1 MSKNRSGLFVS
12 GLVIGSA
19 LGTVVGLLIAP
30 RSGGET
36 RKLLKKSAATL
47 PELAEDVSTTVQ
59 NQAERVS
66 ASAWRSWDDTLVRLK
81 EAIAAGLEASQIE
94 RQTLS
99 ELESRNLAEP
109 QETKSDR
116 R

>member
-30 RSGGET
+30 RSGRET
-36 RKLLKKSAATL
+36 RKLLQKSAATL

-59 NQAERVS
+59 NQAERMS
-66 ASAWRSWDDTLVRLK
+66 ASALRSWDDTLVRLK
-81 EAIAAGLEASQIE
+81 EAIAAGLEASQME

-99 ELESRNLAEP
+99 ELENQNLAEP